1 MNNTTSPTVETVK
14 YTNEELEMFLSD
26 VNHKTPKSVF
36 LTKWGSF
43 KLEVRWKIADLIGIL
58 TQNKLTNNM
67 KSTQTTKFVEDLL
80 QEEELDVEAISNA
93 KSKHPIKTWFNYNV
107 FLLGVFIKEQR
118 LSMRLFVKKLMNR
131 NK

>member
-1 MNNTTSPTVETVK
+1 MNNTTNSTTETVK

-26 VNHKTPKSVF
+26 VNHKTLKSVF

-43 KLEVRWKIADLIGIL
+43 KLQVRWKIADLVGIL
-58 TQNKLTNNM
+58 RQNKPTNKM
-67 KSTQTTKFVEDLL
+67 KNTQATKFIEDLL
-80 QEEELDVEAISNA
+80 QEDEIDIIALSNA
-93 KSKHPIKTWFNYNV
+93 KFKHPIKTWLNFKF

-118 LSMRLFVKKLMNR
+118 LNIRLFVKKLMNS